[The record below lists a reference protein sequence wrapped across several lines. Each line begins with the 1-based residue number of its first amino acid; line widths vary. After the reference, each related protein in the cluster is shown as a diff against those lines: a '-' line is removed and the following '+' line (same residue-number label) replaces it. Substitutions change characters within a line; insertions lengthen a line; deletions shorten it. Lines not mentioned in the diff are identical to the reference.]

1 MDQMLKVECVNCG
14 GRYFIIAGDI
24 NLQLPKDI
32 ESGEAFPNICRFAKK
47 ANTRF
52 YQKRSDK

>member
-32 ESGEAFPNICRFAKK
+32 ESGEAFPNICPLCEEGKYAVLPEKE
-47 ANTRF
+47 
-52 YQKRSDK
+52 